1 MKVKRYWFLL
11 LLFFLPSCAG
21 KVYKKPRVGYL
32 NPASYKDLSGWH
44 NDNHLQALETFKV
57 SCRAIAKYNHSRKI
71 STLTDLGGRVEDWIP
86 ACKEATNDSIFT
98 NMEART
104 FFEKWFI
111 PYEIRD
117 HKQNT
122 NGKYTGYFELELKGS
137 LKRSKVYKY
146 PIYRRPPNLN
156 SIKGKEIISH
166 ASINNG
172 SLENKNLEIAW
183 VEDKARLFFMHIQG
197 SGVVKLKEGGEI
209 KLGYDGQNGF
219 GYTHIGPLFKEYTKD
234 RIGSPIDMMRW
245 LHRNPKVGKQ
255 IMERNKSYIFF
266 KEIKGDG
273 PIGAQGIPIAP
284 ERSVA
289 IDSGL
294 YPYGTPFWIQ
304 THTPKI
310 PGHEKNHYNKLFIA
324 QDTGGAIKGAIRGDI
339 FYGRGHLAEQK
350 ASFMNNA
357 GSCFA
362 LFPKTVAVPPRY
374 QSK

>member
-1 MKVKRYWFLL
+1 M
-11 LLFFLPSCAG
+11 
-21 KVYKKPRVGYL
+21 
-32 NPASYKDLSGWH
+32 
-44 NDNHLQALETFKV
+44 
-57 SCRAIAKYNHSRKI
+57 
-71 STLTDLGGRVEDWIP
+71 GR
-86 ACKEATNDSIFT
+86 
-98 NMEART
+98 R
-104 FFEKWFI
+104 
-111 PYEIRD
+111 
-117 HKQNT
+117 Q
-122 NGKYTGYFELELKGS
+122 
-137 LKRSKVYKY
+137 SKT
-146 PIYRRPPNLN
+146 I
-156 SIKGKEIISH
+156 
-166 ASINNG
+166 
-172 SLENKNLEIAW
+172 
-183 VEDKARLFFMHIQG
+183 FMHIQG

-289 IDSGL
+289 IDSGF
-294 YPYGTPFWIQ
+294 YPYGTPFGYKPI
-304 THTPKI
+304 HLKYLAMK
-310 PGHEKNHYNKLFIA
+310 KNHYNKLFIA

-362 LFPKTVAVPPRY
+362 LFPKQLQCLQDISQNDTDAFL
-374 QSK
+374 SLKLI